1 MEKSGLGHD
10 MQSYRS
16 KVMSDAAVDF
26 EVEAYGAKWRDGRLV
41 TPKAIVKVKMT
52 NRTGHAIPDG

>member
-1 MEKSGLGHD
+1 

-26 EVEAYGAKWRDGRLV
+26 EVEAYAAKWRDGRLV